1 MGLYRTTNRPDE
13 TRPNVLGSVEYRL
26 KKNVCMRWPWYFMTW
41 PSSEVLARS
50 YFIDGSKPSRSE
62 FACEASLLVING
74 MPLRTKLRDF
84 GRQCPEK
91 APYDEFKNDIFEKR
105 RILKGSRQNLT
116 SMYVI

>member
-1 MGLYRTTNRPDE
+1 MKFWQEVILLMDQ
-13 TRPNVLGSVEYRL
+13 SRL
-26 KKNVCMRWPWYFMTW
+26 
-41 PSSEVLARS
+41 
-50 YFIDGSKPSRSE
+50 RSE